1 MKGVV
6 LVGSTATI
14 MLHSISKLICIGKES
29 CRQPTLGVPSRKT
42 WRRPLMVRH
51 SYCATVLCT
60 SSRLHLFFKKRV
72 PATNK
77 GEQKVV
83 VKISVCVR

>member
-1 MKGVV
+1 MTY
-6 LVGSTATI
+6 SMA
-14 MLHSISKLICIGKES
+14 
-29 CRQPTLGVPSRKT
+29 VPSRT
-42 WRRPLMVRH
+42 ICQRPLMVRH
-51 SYCATVLCT
+51 SYCAAVLCT

-77 GEQKVV
+77 GERKVV

>member
-1 MKGVV
+1 MTY
-6 LVGSTATI
+6 SMA
-14 MLHSISKLICIGKES
+14 
-29 CRQPTLGVPSRKT
+29 VPSRKT

-60 SSRLHLFFKKRV
+60 SSRLYLLFKKRV